1 MPSHVYHWETYQ
13 ATGSVPGRMTQFLGT
28 HLNRLDAKGRV
39 SIPASFRAVLRPD
52 ADGGPS
58 LVLRPSHTHRCI
70 EGWPAAAFRALAAPL
85 DDLDVFSQ
93 EHDDMAATIYA
104 DACPTDPDREGR
116 IVLPANLVQHAGLSE
131 SVSFMG
137 AGRIF
142 QIWEPQAGERFR
154 EESRSRTNARRLTLR
169 GSRNNSDMPP
179 DRPPVDRPGETT
191 AP

>member
-1 MPSHVYHWETYQ
+1 
-13 ATGSVPGRMTQFLGT
+13 MTQFLGT
-28 HLNRLDAKGRV
+28 HLNRLDAKSRV

-70 EGWPAAAFRALAAPL
+70 EGWPAAAFRTLAAPL
-85 DDLDVFSQ
+85 NDLDVFSQ
-93 EHDDMAATIYA
+93 EHDEMAATIYA

-116 IVLPANLVQHAGLSE
+116 IVLPANLVQHAGLGD

-154 EESRSRTNARRLTLR
+154 EEARSRTNARRLTLR
-169 GSRNNSDMPP
+169 GNRNDGEVVPAPP
-179 DRPPVDRPGETT
+179 SETP